1 MKALYGAVFGA
12 ACVLAGSA
20 TTASAEIAC
29 NDEGDCWHITKIH
42 KYRPEFK
49 ITIYPDD
56 WRWEERE
63 SRITGGANT
72 KAAAIGGMMSGS
84 ILTIR
89 SA

>member
-12 ACVLAGSA
+12 ACVLAAST

-29 NDEGDCWHITKIH
+29 NDEGDCWHITKIY

-56 WRWEERE
+56 WRWDERDFRKYRWRE
-63 SRITGGANT
+63 HEGRGYW
-72 KAAAIGGMMSGS
+72 
-84 ILTIR
+84 R
-89 SA
+89 DDVWVDFDD